1 MISNDTKGQNQEKNS
16 RRIERPD
23 GKSQYDYLRR
33 LEYRLREIDMGIRV
47 NGNGQGIRAIGVLGS
62 DVFDKLLVLRAL
74 KASFPNALFFTTD
87 YDSSLKLPT
96 ELPYTRN
103 LIVASGYGPSLSADW
118 QDHIPPFRSY
128 SQTSAFLAT
137 QVIVA
142 GDLDNQETKSVL
154 LNENSVVRLFEVDR
168 TGELIEFGTDPLG
181 VETSCK
187 PGTELLNK
195 VGTPTVKPILKP
207 LYPQIV
213 PAKGRLLGGLL
224 VGVGLVFLIFW
235 GVFRR
240 TPGRSKEVPENE

>member
-1 MISNDTKGQNQEKNS
+1 MLIRTENRKLGRFNDTKGQNQEKNS

-23 GKSQYDYLRR
+23 GNNQYDYLRR

-118 QDHIPPFRSY
+118 QDDIPPFRSY
-128 SQTSAFLAT
+128 RNLGVFSD
-137 QVIVA
+137 A
-142 GDLDNQETKSVL
+142 GDRCGVFDNQETKSVL
-154 LNENSVVRLFEVDR
+154 LNENSVVRLFEADR

-187 PGTELLNK
+187 LD
-195 VGTPTVKPILKP
+195 
-207 LYPQIV
+207 
-213 PAKGRLLGGLL
+213 
-224 VGVGLVFLIFW
+224 GVA
-235 GVFRR
+235 
-240 TPGRSKEVPENE
+240 